1 MSAAP
6 LGRMETGVASSVRRE
21 WAQRYGSWAIVTGA
35 SDGLGRA
42 FAHRLAARGSS
53 LVLVARRSSALNV
66 LAEELQVAHA
76 IRCIV
81 IPMDLGK
88 PGSVAALDEQ
98 TGGLDI
104 GLVVA
109 AAGFGSIGPFLDQP
123 LEDEADMLA
132 VNAAAVLRIAHVFG
146 HRLRRRGRGGLVV
159 FGSVVGFQGTPLSAN
174 YAATKAYVQSL
185 AEALAIEW
193 ADDGIDV
200 LSCAPGPVATGF
212 AARAGMAMGKAA
224 DPSELV
230 EPCLDALG
238 RRTTIRPG
246 GLAKLLGYGLMMLPR
261 SIRTRVLHQVMR
273 GMVPKGKPGLAP

>member
-1 MSAAP
+1 MSAAA
-6 LGRMETGVASSVRRE
+6 LGGMETHGASSAHRE
-21 WAQRYGSWAIVTGA
+21 WARRYGSWAIVTGA
-35 SDGLGRA
+35 SEGLGRA
-42 FAHRLAARGSS
+42 FAHRLAARGSN
-53 LVLVARRSSALNV
+53 LVLVARRGAALNA

-81 IPMDLGK
+81 MPIDLGK
-88 PGSVAALDEQ
+88 PESVAVLDEQ
-98 TGGLDI
+98 TGSLDV

-123 LEDEADMLA
+123 LDDEVDMLA
-132 VNAAAVLRIAHVFG
+132 VNAAAVLRTAHVFG
-146 HRLRRRGRGGLVV
+146 RRLRLRGSGGLVV
-159 FGSVVGFQGTPLSAN
+159 FGSVVAFQGTPLSAN

-193 ADDGIDV
+193 EDDGVDV

-224 DPSELV
+224 NPDELV

-246 GLAKLLGYGLMMLPR
+246 GLAKLLGYALMTLPR
-261 SIRTRVLHQVMR
+261 SIRSRVLHQVMR
-273 GMVPKGKPGLAP
+273 GMLPRGKPGVAP